1 MVVVVTLLAGVG
13 VGCAASP
20 PGRRGPPELSV
31 RPGDGAASP
40 LVIVPFG
47 LCEDYPEESRS
58 LDEVRRDIEILKR
71 AGVHL
76 LRVSIG
82 WDGVEPERD
91 HYDLAFWDAFMEEM
105 TAAGIRIIPYVAY
118 TPRWN
123 AERKDAD
130 SWRRPPADLGQF
142 TEVMALLAGRFR
154 GRVGSWEI
162 WNEPDNPDFW
172 LGTPADYAALL
183 IAGARGVKAGAPD
196 AKVVLGGIAG
206 HPEFAARVLASP
218 GVAGLVD
225 IVNAHAY
232 FETWNPSPLETL
244 PRYVQAFSGAL
255 TQPPAPRPASGIG
268 GLRGDPRPLWLA
280 EVGYSDY
287 RGTGTARFA
296 YEHTPAFQAV
306 MLVRTVALV
315 LARPEVQLFA
325 WYEVKDPAA
334 GASMIGDDNNRHLG
348 VVFADRTPKPALG
361 ALALVTRL
369 FGDGFRRL
377 DDLLRVRRE
386 RGSHAEV
393 HAFVSTARRAV
404 VVAWLPTIT
413 LEGKVGGSEPP
424 VEHIDLELP
433 FRAAGPALRL
443 DAEGRVREPLVLD
456 GGSRQPSTS
465 AADHLRINGLTLAAG
480 DVAVVEI
487 PVDGT
492 PP

>member
-1 MVVVVTLLAGVG
+1 MFVVVTLLAGVG

-20 PGRRGPPELSV
+20 PRRTGPPERSV
-31 RPGDGAASP
+31 GASDRSAPP
-40 LVIVPFG
+40 LVVVPFG

-58 LDEVRRDIEILKR
+58 LDEVRRDIGLLKH

-105 TAAGIRIIPYVAY
+105 MAAGIRIIPYVAY

-123 AERKDAD
+123 AERKGAD
-130 SWRRPPADLGQF
+130 SWKRPPVDLGQF

-154 GRVGSWEI
+154 GRVASWEI

-172 LGTPADYAALL
+172 LGTADDYAALL

-206 HPEFAARVLASP
+206 HPEFAARVLATP

-244 PRYVQAFSGAL
+244 QRYVQAFSPAL
-255 TQPPAPRPASGIG
+255 TEPPLPTSASGG
-268 GLRGDPRPLWLA
+268 VGRAPRPLWLA

-306 MLVRTVALV
+306 MLVRTVALA

-377 DDLLRVRRE
+377 DGVMRVGRE

-393 HAFVSTARRAV
+393 HAFASATRQAV

-413 LEGKVGGSEPP
+413 LEGTVSPIDP
-424 VEHIDLELP
+424 RAEHIDVELP
-433 FRAAGPALRL
+433 FRPAGPALRL
-443 DAEGRVREPLVLD
+443 DAEGRVREQLVLE
-456 GGSRQPSTS
+456 GASRQPSTWP
-465 AADHLRINGLTLAAG
+465 ADHLRIGGLALSGG
-480 DVAVVEI
+480 DVTVIEV
-487 PVDGT
+487 PVA

>member
-1 MVVVVTLLAGVG
+1 V
-13 VGCAASP
+13 
-20 PGRRGPPELSV
+20 
-31 RPGDGAASP
+31 
-40 LVIVPFG
+40 VPFG

-58 LDEVRRDIEILKR
+58 IDEVRRDIALLKR

-91 HYDLAFWDAFMEEM
+91 HYELAFWDAFMGEM
-105 TAAGIRIIPYVAY
+105 AAAGIRIIPYVAY

-123 AERKDAD
+123 AAGKGAD
-130 SWRRPPADLGQF
+130 YWKRPPVDLGQF
-142 TEVMALLAGRFR
+142 TEIMGLLAARFR

-162 WNEPDNPDFW
+162 WNEPDNLDFW
-172 LGTPADYAALL
+172 SGTEADYAALL
-183 IAGARGVKAGAPD
+183 IAGARGVKAGDPD

-206 HPEFAARVLASP
+206 HPEFAARVLATP
-218 GVAGLVD
+218 GVAALVD

-244 PRYVQAFSGAL
+244 PRYVEAFSRAL
-255 TQPPAPRPASGIG
+255 TQPPVPTSPTTMGGSGAA
-268 GLRGDPRPLWLA
+268 RPLWLA

-287 RGTGTARFA
+287 LGAKRPDAGRPLFSHA
-296 YEHTPAFQAV
+296 HTPAFQAV
-306 MLVRTVALV
+306 MLVRTVALA

-334 GASMIGDDNNRHLG
+334 GAAMIGDDNNRHLG

-377 DDLLRVRRE
+377 DGVMRVHGD
-386 RGSHAEV
+386 RGSKAEV
-393 HAFVSTARRAV
+393 HAFINPARQAI
-404 VVAWLPTIT
+404 VVAWLPTIVPERT
-413 LEGKVGGSEPP
+413 VGGVQPR

-433 FRAAGPALRL
+433 FSATGPALRL
-443 DAEGRVREPLVLD
+443 DAEGGVREQLELD
-456 GGSRQPSTS
+456 GGSGGPSTS
-465 AADHLRINGLTLAAG
+465 PAHLRIAGITLVG
-480 DVAVVEI
+480 GEVAVVVI
-487 PVDGT
+487 PLGPRGSGSVH
-492 PP
+492 